1 MELGWRVV
9 RTILFVCLF
18 VSRQSHANSC
28 IEKYN
33 LGIQFRPLLLFAML
47 HQTKS
52 RQLYSA
58 NADGSCLSDLSSSF
72 LFVRTDTTILTN
84 SRKCEVSCFCFVF
97 FFIFDGTLLFPSVF
111 NCSLT
116 SRLGSVS
123 SGDQTEVVHVSFQWC
138 INGQCVFDT
147 AAPSVERMSPPFI
160 TPPPSSTDIPPLSL
174 SVCLLD
180 CVHHRN

>member
-1 MELGWRVV
+1 MLTVV
-9 RTILFVCLF
+9 VYLI
-18 VSRQSHANSC
+18 
-28 IEKYN
+28 Y
-33 LGIQFRPLLLFAML
+33 LLLFCLFAL
-47 HQTKS
+47 IQPSWLT
-52 RQLYSA
+52 RV
-58 NADGSCLSDLSSSF
+58 NAKF
-72 LFVRTDTTILTN
+72 LVVF
-84 SRKCEVSCFCFVF
+84 F

-111 NCSLT
+111 NCSLM

-123 SGDQTEVVHVSFQWC
+123 SGDQNEVVHVSFQWC

-180 CVHHRN
+180 CVHHRNWHGSMSFFNKSFRFRFSLSRFITLPKPRIDLFKNSLSF